1 MRPVYSAA
9 FSPDGQRVFTASLE
23 RAAQIW
29 DVLDRQALVSHAKV
43 EFPRGPHLY
52 QREDLLPAPR
62 GAGMVRRDGEV
73 ALQYACTRKVGF
85 GGKAEFAPAME
96 RRLWRELRPFLR

>member
-9 FSPDGQRVFTASLE
+9 FSPDGQRVFTASLD

-29 DVLDRQALVSHAKV
+29 DVLDSQALVSHAKV

-52 QREDLLPAPR
+52 QREDLLAPR

-73 ALQYACTRKVGF
+73 ALQYACTRKVGS
-85 GGKAEFAPAME
+85 GDKAEFASAME
-96 RRLWRELRPFLR
+96 RRLWPELRPFLR